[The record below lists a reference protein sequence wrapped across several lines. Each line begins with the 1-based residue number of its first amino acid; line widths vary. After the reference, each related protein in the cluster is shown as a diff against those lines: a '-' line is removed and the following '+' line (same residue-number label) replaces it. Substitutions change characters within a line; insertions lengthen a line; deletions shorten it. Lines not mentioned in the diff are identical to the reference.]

1 MRRKWYIVSFVLS
14 LTLLGAIQQYQE
26 PKANQEVILQF
37 EESLSDSDVQQSL
50 EEISISLEKIG
61 VDGITITSDNALY
74 RISFYSESATKNI
87 KELLSKTVGVSLSD
101 SSEPNQKEDKKYNF
115 DVLKIEPRTS
125 TSWDFEAQEVT
136 IINLKSDR
144 SFNPDVLKFPV
155 LVEAGKITFD
165 LRVAYNA
172 NRSVVFESDNTSYN
186 NPEVRAGPLA

>member
-1 MRRKWYIVSFVLS
+1 MQIKWYIVSFVLS

-26 PKANQEVILQF
+26 PKANQEVVLQF
-37 EESLSDSDVQQSL
+37 KESLSDSDVQQSL

-61 VDGITITSDNALY
+61 VDGITITSDNDLY

-155 LVEAGKITFD
+155 LVAAGKIRYD
-165 LRVAYNA
+165 LKVAYNA
-172 NRSVVFESDNTSYN
+172 NRLVVFVSDNTSYN
-186 NPEVRAGPLA
+186 IPEVRAGPLA